1 MAHTPV
7 LDSFRLNG
15 KTALITGG
23 SKGLGFTMAT
33 ALAEAGADVALSG
46 RTLSTCDEA
55 ASKITAAT
63 GRRAKGFA
71 ADVTSAADIDRLVKS
86 IEDGLG
92 PIDILI
98 NNAGVN
104 IRGTLEQLTEADWD
118 RKRTGTR

>member
-1 MAHTPV
+1 
-7 LDSFRLNG
+7 
-15 KTALITGG
+15 
-23 SKGLGFTMAT
+23 MAT

-86 IEDGLG
+86 IEDELG

-104 IRGTLEQLTEADWD
+104 IRGTLDQLTEADWD
-118 RKRTGTR
+118 SVIDTNLKGPFLVGRAVGPGIAKRGWGRIVNLG